1 MAKPT
6 RPTYRPGDPAP
17 VSGLY
22 PLQGPRGGNQGV
34 QVTVVQGRPLPPT
47 PHSGMGYGKPT
58 PAKHEK

>member
-1 MAKPT
+1 MAKP
-6 RPTYRPGDPAP
+6 PFHPGQKAP

-47 PHSGMGYGKPT
+47 PEPGMGYGKPE
-58 PAKHEK
+58 PAKHER